1 MEKTQSPRRRVK
13 RAGCESGRGWKS
25 SGGAHM
31 KKRMKDEAG
40 RGIQTKR
47 GPAGAR
53 KSEYLRP
60 GGHEEFRRNIVNFT
74 CTRAKI
80 VLYLLRI
87 YVP

>member
-1 MEKTQSPRRRVK
+1 
-13 RAGCESGRGWKS
+13 
-25 SGGAHM
+25 M
-31 KKRMKDEAG
+31 KGEAG

-47 GPAGAR
+47 GPAGAQ